1 MLSVQQLACER
12 GRKRLFSDLNF
23 QLQPGECLHVQGAN
37 GAGKTS
43 LLRIVCGLAEALSG
57 KICWRGQD
65 TRIDPGA
72 WRAEL
77 VYLGHTPGLK
87 DELSA
92 AENLRFQSQIDGWA
106 LSSEQIDGAL
116 QRVGLGRQQQVP
128 LRRFSQGQKRRA
140 ALARLI
146 ARPVA
151 LWVLD
156 EPLAA
161 LDQPAQQLV
170 AHLLAGP
177 VQAGGRALV
186 PSHPPVGGPCLDLR
200 LGA

>member
-23 QLQPGECLHVQGAN
+23 EVHPGQCLHVQGAN

-170 AHLLAGP
+170 AQLLAGH
-177 VQAGGRALV
+177 VQAGGLALV
-186 PSHPPVGGPCLDLR
+186 TSHQPLGVPCLDLR

>member
-12 GRKRLFSDLNF
+12 GRKRLFTGLDF
-23 QLQPGECLHVQGAN
+23 QLQPGQCLHVQGAN

-43 LLRIVCGLAEALSG
+43 LLRIVCGLAEAASG
-57 KICWRGQD
+57 VVHWRDQD
-65 TRIDPGA
+65 TRLDPGA
-72 WRAEL
+72 FQADL

-87 DELSA
+87 DEFSA
-92 AENLRFQSQIDGWA
+92 FENICFQSQLDGTRA
-106 LSSEQIDGAL
+106 SPQQVEDAL
-116 QRVGLGRQQQVP
+116 QRVGLGRQRDLP
-128 LRRFSQGQKRRA
+128 LRRLSQGQKRRA

-146 ARPVA
+146 VRAAP

-161 LDQPAQQLV
+161 LDLPAQQLV
-170 AHLLAGP
+170 ADLLAGHLRT
-177 VQAGGRALV
+177 GGLALV
-186 PSHPPVGGPCLDLR
+186 TSHQPLGVECLNLS

>member
-23 QLQPGECLHVQGAN
+23 QLQPGQCLHVQGAN

-43 LLRIVCGLAEALSG
+43 LLRIVCGLAEALQG
-57 KICWRGQD
+57 EIHWRGQD
-65 TRIDPGA
+65 TRLDPGA
-72 WRAEL
+72 WRA
-77 VYLGHTPGLK
+77 

-92 AENLRFQSQIDGWA
+92 AENLHFQSQIDGCS
-106 LSSEQIDGAL
+106 LSDAQIDWAL

-161 LDQPAQQLV
+161 LDQPAQALV
-170 AHLLAGP
+170 AQLLAEH
-177 VQAGGRALV
+177 VQAGGLALV
-186 PSHPPVGGPCLDLR
+186 TSHQPLGVPCLDLR
-200 LGA
+200 LGT

>member
-23 QLQPGECLHVQGAN
+23 QVHPGQCLHVQGAN

-170 AHLLAGP
+170 AQLLAGH
-177 VQAGGRALV
+177 VQAGGLALV
-186 PSHPPVGGPCLDLR
+186 TSHQPLGVPCLDLR

>member
-43 LLRIVCGLAEALSG
+43 LLRIVCGLAQALEG
-57 KICWRGQD
+57 EVHWRGQD
-65 TRIDPGA
+65 TRLDPGA

-92 AENLRFQSQIDGWA
+92 AENLHFQSQIDGCA
-106 LSSEQIDGAL
+106 LSEEHIADAL
-116 QRVGLGRQQQVP
+116 QRVGLGRQQQMP
-128 LRRFSQGQKRRA
+128 LRRLSQGQKRRA

-146 ARPVA
+146 ARPAPV
-151 LWVLD
+151 WVLD

-161 LDQPAQQLV
+161 LDVPAQQLV
-170 AHLLAGP
+170 AQLLAGHLLAG
-177 VQAGGRALV
+177 GLALV
-186 PSHPPVGGPCLDLR
+186 TSHQPLGVPCLDLR

>member
-1 MLSVQQLACER
+1 MLSVQQLASER

-23 QLQPGECLHVQGAN
+23 QVHPGQCLHVQGAN

-146 ARPVA
+146 ARPA
-151 LWVLD
+151 PLWVLD

-170 AHLLAGP
+170 AQLLAGH
-177 VQAGGRALV
+177 VQAGGLALV
-186 PSHPPVGGPCLDLR
+186 TSHQPLGVPCLDLR

>member
-23 QLQPGECLHVQGAN
+23 QVHPGQCLHVQGAN

-43 LLRIVCGLAEALSG
+43 LLRIVCGLAEALQG
-57 KICWRGQD
+57 EIHWRGQD
-65 TRIDPGA
+65 TRVDPAA

-92 AENLRFQSQIDGWA
+92 AENLHFQSQIDGCS
-106 LSSEQIDGAL
+106 LSRAQIDAAL

-170 AHLLAGP
+170 AQLLAGH
-177 VQAGGRALV
+177 VQAGGLALV
-186 PSHPPVGGPCLDLR
+186 TSHQPLGVPCLDLR

>member
-23 QLQPGECLHVQGAN
+23 EVQSGQCLQVHGAN

-43 LLRIVCGLAEALSG
+43 LLRIVCGLAESVQG
-57 KICWRGQD
+57 QVCWRGAD
-65 TRIDPGA
+65 TRLDPGA
-72 WRAEL
+72 FRAEL
-77 VYLGHTPGLK
+77 VYLGHAPGLK

-92 AENLRFQSQIDGWA
+92 AENLDYQTRIDGYA
-106 LSSEQIDGAL
+106 LSPQHIAAAL
-116 QRVGLGRQQQVP
+116 QRVGLGRQQHLSV
-128 LRRFSQGQKRRA
+128 RRFSQGQKRRA

-146 ARPVA
+146 ARPA
-151 LWVLD
+151 RLWVLD

-161 LDQPAQQLV
+161 LDQAAQQLV
-170 AHLLAGP
+170 TELVAGHLRT
-177 VQAGGRALV
+177 GGLALV
-186 PSHPPVGGPCLDLR
+186 TSHQPLGVASMELR

>member
-43 LLRIVCGLAEALSG
+43 LLRIVCGLAEPLQG
-57 KICWRGQD
+57 EIQWRGQD
-65 TRIDPGA
+65 TRVDPGT

-77 VYLGHTPGLK
+77 MYLGHTPGLK

-92 AENLRFQSQIDGWA
+92 AENLHFQSQIDGCS
-106 LSSEQIDGAL
+106 LSDAQIDGAL

-146 ARPVA
+146 TRPVA

-170 AHLLAGP
+170 AQLLAGH
-177 VQAGGRALV
+177 VQAGGLALV
-186 PSHPPVGGPCLDLR
+186 TSHQPLGVPSLNLR

>member
-12 GRKRLFSDLNF
+12 GRKRLFTGVDF
-23 QLQPGECLHVQGAN
+23 QLQPGQCLHIQGAN

-43 LLRIVCGLAEALSG
+43 LLRIVCGLAEAASG
-57 KICWRGQD
+57 VVRWRDQD
-65 TRIDPGA
+65 TRLDPGA
-72 WRAEL
+72 FRADL

-87 DELSA
+87 DEFSA
-92 AENLRFQSQIDGWA
+92 FENLCFQSQLDGVT
-106 LSSEQIDGAL
+106 SSPQQVEAAL
-116 QRVGLGRQQQVP
+116 QRVGLGRQQALP
-128 LRRFSQGQKRRA
+128 LRRLSQGQKRRA

-146 ARPVA
+146 VRAAP

-161 LDQPAQQLV
+161 LDLPAQQLV
-170 AHLLAGP
+170 ADLLAGHLH
-177 VQAGGRALV
+177 AGGLALV
-186 PSHPPVGGPCLDLR
+186 TSHQPLGVECLNLR

>member
-1 MLSVQQLACER
+1 MLSVQQLASER

-23 QLQPGECLHVQGAN
+23 QVHPGQCLHVQGAN

-170 AHLLAGP
+170 AQLLAGH
-177 VQAGGRALV
+177 VQAGGLALV
-186 PSHPPVGGPCLDLR
+186 TSHQPLGVPCLDLR

>member
-23 QLQPGECLHVQGAN
+23 QLQPGQCLHVQGAN

-43 LLRIVCGLAEALSG
+43 LLRIVCGLAEALEG
-57 KICWRGQD
+57 QVHWRGQD
-65 TRIDPGA
+65 TRLDPSA

-92 AENLRFQSQIDGWA
+92 AENLQFQSQIDGCA
-106 LSSEQIDGAL
+106 LSDAQIDGAL
-116 QRVGLGRQQQVP
+116 QRVGLGRQQQMP

-146 ARPVA
+146 ARPVPV
-151 LWVLD
+151 WVLD

-161 LDQPAQQLV
+161 LDVPAQQLV
-170 AHLLAGP
+170 AQLLAGHLKD
-177 VQAGGRALV
+177 GGLALV
-186 PSHPPVGGPCLDLR
+186 TSHQPVGVPCLDLR

>member
-23 QLQPGECLHVQGAN
+23 QVHPGQCLHVQGAN

-57 KICWRGQD
+57 EIRWRGQD

-92 AENLRFQSQIDGWA
+92 AENLHFQSQIDGWA

-170 AHLLAGP
+170 AQLLAGH
-177 VQAGGRALV
+177 VQAGGLALV
-186 PSHPPVGGPCLDLR
+186 TSHQPLGVPCLDLR

>member
-57 KICWRGQD
+57 EIRWRGQD

-146 ARPVA
+146 ARPGA

-170 AHLLAGP
+170 AQLLAGH
-177 VQAGGRALV
+177 VQAGGLALV
-186 PSHPPVGGPCLDLR
+186 TSHQPLGVPCLDLR

>member
-23 QLQPGECLHVQGAN
+23 QVHPGQCLHVQGAN

-92 AENLRFQSQIDGWA
+92 AENLHFQSQIDGWA

-140 ALARLI
+140 ALARMI

-170 AHLLAGP
+170 AQLLAGH
-177 VQAGGRALV
+177 VQAGGLALV
-186 PSHPPVGGPCLDLR
+186 TSHQPLGVPCLDLR

>member
-23 QLQPGECLHVQGAN
+23 EVQSGQCLQVHGAN

-43 LLRIVCGLAEALSG
+43 LLRIVCGLAESVQG
-57 KICWRGQD
+57 QVFWRGAD
-65 TRIDPGA
+65 TRLDPGA
-72 WRAEL
+72 FRAEL
-77 VYLGHTPGLK
+77 VYLGHAPGLK

-92 AENLRFQSQIDGWA
+92 AENLDYQTRIDGYA
-106 LSSEQIDGAL
+106 LSPSHIAAAL
-116 QRVGLGRQQQVP
+116 QRVGLGRQQHLPV
-128 LRRFSQGQKRRA
+128 RRFSQGQKRRA

-146 ARPVA
+146 ARPA
-151 LWVLD
+151 RLWVLD

-161 LDQPAQQLV
+161 LDQAAQQLV
-170 AHLLAGP
+170 TELVAGHLRT
-177 VQAGGRALV
+177 GGLALV
-186 PSHPPVGGPCLDLR
+186 TSHQPLGVASMELR

>member
-23 QLQPGECLHVQGAN
+23 QVQPGQCLHVQGAN

-43 LLRIVCGLAEALSG
+43 LLRIVCGLAEALHG
-57 KICWRGQD
+57 AIRWRGQD
-65 TRIDPGA
+65 TRLDPGA

-92 AENLRFQSQIDGWA
+92 AENLRFQSQIDGCA
-106 LSSEQIDGAL
+106 LSDTQIDGAL

-146 ARPVA
+146 ARPLA

-170 AHLLAGP
+170 AQLLADHIE
-177 VQAGGRALV
+177 AGGLALV
-186 PSHPPVGGPCLDLR
+186 TSHQPLGVPCLDLR

>member
-57 KICWRGQD
+57 EIRWRGQD

-170 AHLLAGP
+170 AQLLAGH
-177 VQAGGRALV
+177 VQAGGLALV
-186 PSHPPVGGPCLDLR
+186 TSHQPLGVPCLDLR

>member
-1 MLSVQQLACER
+1 MLSVQQLSCER

-43 LLRIVCGLAEALSG
+43 LLRIVCGLAEALHG
-57 KICWRGQD
+57 EIRWRGQD
-65 TRIDPGA
+65 TRLDPGA

-92 AENLRFQSQIDGWA
+92 AENLHFQSQIDGCT
-106 LSSEQIDGAL
+106 LSDAQIDAAL

-146 ARPVA
+146 ACPVA

-170 AHLLAGP
+170 AQLLAGH
-177 VQAGGRALV
+177 VQAGGLALV
-186 PSHPPVGGPCLDLR
+186 TSHQPLGVPCLDLR

>member
-146 ARPVA
+146 ARPA
-151 LWVLD
+151 PLWVLD

-161 LDQPAQQLV
+161 LDHPAQQLV
-170 AHLLAGP
+170 AQLLAGH
-177 VQAGGRALV
+177 VQAGGLALV
-186 PSHPPVGGPCLDLR
+186 TSHQPLGVPCLDLR

>member
-23 QLQPGECLHVQGAN
+23 QVHPGQCLHVQGAN

-43 LLRIVCGLAEALSG
+43 LLRIVCGLAEALQG
-57 KICWRGQD
+57 EIYWRGQD
-65 TRIDPGA
+65 TRVDPGA

-92 AENLRFQSQIDGWA
+92 AENLHFQSQIDGCS
-106 LSSEQIDGAL
+106 LSRAQIDGAL

-170 AHLLAGP
+170 AQLLAGHL
-177 VQAGGRALV
+177 QAGGLALV
-186 PSHPPVGGPCLDLR
+186 TSHQPLGVPCLDLR

>member
-23 QLQPGECLHVQGAN
+23 QVHPGQCLHVQGAN

-43 LLRIVCGLAEALSG
+43 LLRIVCGLAEALQG
-57 KICWRGQD
+57 EIRWRGQD
-65 TRIDPGA
+65 TRVDPGA

-92 AENLRFQSQIDGWA
+92 AENLHFQSQIDGCS
-106 LSSEQIDGAL
+106 LSRAQIDGAL

-170 AHLLAGP
+170 AQLLAGH
-177 VQAGGRALV
+177 VQAGGLALV
-186 PSHPPVGGPCLDLR
+186 TSHQPLGVPCLDLR

>member
-23 QLQPGECLHVQGAN
+23 QVHPGQCLHVQGAN

-43 LLRIVCGLAEALSG
+43 LLRIVCGLAEALQG
-57 KICWRGQD
+57 EINWRGQD
-65 TRIDPGA
+65 TRLDPGA

-92 AENLRFQSQIDGWA
+92 AENLHFQSQIDGCT
-106 LSSEQIDGAL
+106 LSDAQIDGAL

-170 AHLLAGP
+170 AQLLAGH
-177 VQAGGRALV
+177 VQAGGLALV
-186 PSHPPVGGPCLDLR
+186 TSHQPLGVPCLDLR

>member
-12 GRKRLFSDLNF
+12 GRKRLFTGLDF
-23 QLQPGECLHVQGAN
+23 QLQPGQCLHIQGAN

-43 LLRIVCGLAEALSG
+43 LLRIVCGLAEAASG
-57 KICWRGQD
+57 VVRWRDQD
-65 TRIDPGA
+65 TRLDPGA
-72 WRAEL
+72 FRADL

-87 DELSA
+87 DEFSA
-92 AENLRFQSQIDGWA
+92 FENLCFQSQLDGA
-106 LSSEQIDGAL
+106 TSSPQQVEAAL
-116 QRVGLGRQQQVP
+116 QRVGLGRQQALP
-128 LRRFSQGQKRRA
+128 LRRLSQGQKRRA

-146 ARPVA
+146 VRAAP

-161 LDQPAQQLV
+161 LDLPAQQLV
-170 AHLLAGP
+170 ADLLAGHLR
-177 VQAGGRALV
+177 AGGLALV
-186 PSHPPVGGPCLDLR
+186 TSHQPLGVECLNLR

>member
-23 QLQPGECLHVQGAN
+23 QVHPGQCLHVQGAN

-92 AENLRFQSQIDGWA
+92 AENLHFQSQIDGWA

-170 AHLLAGP
+170 AQLLAGH
-177 VQAGGRALV
+177 VQAGGLALV
-186 PSHPPVGGPCLDLR
+186 TSHQPLGVPCLDLR

>member
-170 AHLLAGP
+170 AQLLAGH
-177 VQAGGRALV
+177 VQAGGLALV
-186 PSHPPVGGPCLDLR
+186 TSHQPLGVPCLDLR

>member
-23 QLQPGECLHVQGAN
+23 ELLPGKCLQIHGAN

-43 LLRIVCGLAEALSG
+43 LLRIVCGLAEAVQG
-57 KICWRGQD
+57 QVCWRGAD
-65 TRIDPGA
+65 TRLDPGA
-72 WRAEL
+72 FRSEL
-77 VYLGHTPGLK
+77 VYLGHAPGLK

-92 AENLRFQSQIDGWA
+92 AENLDYQSRVDGCA
-106 LSSEQIDGAL
+106 LGPQEIAAAL
-116 QRVGLGRQQQVP
+116 ERVGLGRQQHLPV
-128 LRRFSQGQKRRA
+128 RRFSQGQKRRT

-146 ARPVA
+146 ARPA
-151 LWVLD
+151 RLWVLD

-161 LDQPAQQLV
+161 LDQAAQQLV
-170 AHLLAGP
+170 SELVAGHL
-177 VQAGGRALV
+177 QTGGLALV
-186 PSHPPVGGPCLDLR
+186 TSHQPLGVASMELR

>member
-23 QLQPGECLHVQGAN
+23 EVQSGQCLQVHGAN

-43 LLRIVCGLAEALSG
+43 LLRIVCGLAESVQG
-57 KICWRGQD
+57 QVCWRGAD
-65 TRIDPGA
+65 TRLDPGA
-72 WRAEL
+72 FRAEL
-77 VYLGHTPGLK
+77 VYLGHAPGLK

-92 AENLRFQSQIDGWA
+92 AENLDYQSRIDGCA
-106 LSSEQIDGAL
+106 LSPQHIAAAL
-116 QRVGLGRQQQVP
+116 QRVGLGRQQHLPV
-128 LRRFSQGQKRRA
+128 RRFSQGQKRRA

-146 ARPVA
+146 ARPA
-151 LWVLD
+151 RLWVLD

-161 LDQPAQQLV
+161 LDQAAQQLV
-170 AHLLAGP
+170 SELVADHL
-177 VQAGGRALV
+177 QAGGLALV
-186 PSHPPVGGPCLDLR
+186 TSHQPLGVASMELR

>member
-23 QLQPGECLHVQGAN
+23 QVQAGQCMHVQGAN

-43 LLRIVCGLAEALSG
+43 LLRIVCGLAEAPHG
-57 KICWRGQD
+57 AIHWRGQD
-65 TRIDPGA
+65 TRLDPGA

-92 AENLRFQSQIDGWA
+92 AENLRFQSQIDGCA
-106 LSSEQIDGAL
+106 LSDAQIDGAL

-146 ARPVA
+146 ARPLA

-170 AHLLAGP
+170 AQLLAGH
-177 VQAGGRALV
+177 VQAGGLALV
-186 PSHPPVGGPCLDLR
+186 TSHQPLGVPCLDLR